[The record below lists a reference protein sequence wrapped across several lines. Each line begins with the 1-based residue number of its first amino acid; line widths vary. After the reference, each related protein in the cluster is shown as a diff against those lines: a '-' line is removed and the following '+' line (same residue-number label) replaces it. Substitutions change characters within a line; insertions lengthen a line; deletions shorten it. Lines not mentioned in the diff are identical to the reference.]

1 MTPSDRD
8 LVQRTGNLLHR
19 AGKTLSV
26 AESCTGGMLGGLL
39 TSVAGASNWFAGGVI
54 AYSNRLKTDLL
65 NVPEAVIESTGA
77 VSRRTAAAM
86 AAGVMERTGTDLAL
100 AVTGIAGP
108 SGGTPEKP
116 VGTVCMALLDEDG
129 CRTWEELF
137 AGDREEIRIDASRF
151 LVRELELYLEESVQ

>member
-1 MTPSDRD
+1 MALSDRE
-8 LVQRTGNLLHR
+8 LVLRTGNLLRR

-26 AESCTGGMLGGLL
+26 AESCTGGLLGGLL
-39 TSVAGASNWFAGGVI
+39 TSAAGASDWFAGGVI
-54 AYSNRLKTDLL
+54 AYSNRLKVDLL

-86 AAGVMERTGTDLAL
+86 AAGIMERAGTDLAL

-108 SGGTPEKP
+108 GGGTPEKP
-116 VGTVCMALLDEDG
+116 VGTVCMALRGEDG

-137 AGDREEIRIDASRF
+137 GGNREEVRTGASRF
-151 LVRELELYLEESVQ
+151 ILRELHHYLREPEV

>member
-1 MTPSDRD
+1 MAPSDRE
-8 LVQRTGNLLHR
+8 LVLRTGILLRR

-39 TSVAGASNWFAGGVI
+39 TSVAGASDWFAGGVI
-54 AYSNRLKTDLL
+54 AYSNRLKVDLL
-65 NVPEAVIESTGA
+65 NVPEAVIESSGA

-86 AAGVMERTGTDLAL
+86 AAGIMELAGADLAL

-108 SGGTPEKP
+108 GGGTRDKP
-116 VGTVCMALLDEDG
+116 VGTVCMALCGEDG

-137 AGDREEIRIDASRF
+137 TGDREEIRAGATSFIIG
-151 LVRELELYLEESVQ
+151 ELHHYLKESAR